1 LAVQKPQ
8 GSSDQQKFSEMR
20 AYIKELESTMKNM
33 HDDIKTSYSADNM
46 KDIISNIMKEHLQSS

>member
-1 LAVQKPQ
+1 
-8 GSSDQQKFSEMR
+8 MR